1 MPPDNGEVE
10 AWFMRWEFQK
20 TRREDKEGYL
30 TVGSDDLATN
40 ATLWPNLAR
49 RIGLEA
55 APLREIRNMPERT
68 APENTIEKSQE
79 AGALYAELTS
89 LAHAKL
95 AS

>member
-1 MPPDNGEVE
+1 
-10 AWFMRWEFQK
+10 
-20 TRREDKEGYL
+20 
-30 TVGSDDLATN
+30 
-40 ATLWPNLAR
+40 
-49 RIGLEA
+49 
-55 APLREIRNMPERT
+55 MPERT